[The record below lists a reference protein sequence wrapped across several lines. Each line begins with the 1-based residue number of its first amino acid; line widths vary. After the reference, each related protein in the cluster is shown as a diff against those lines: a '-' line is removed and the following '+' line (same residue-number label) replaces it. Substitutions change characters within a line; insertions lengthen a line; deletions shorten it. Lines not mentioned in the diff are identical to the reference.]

1 MEERE
6 PDAREV
12 PPSLHSSFV
21 IRHRSCYDPRVNDHA
36 TDHAAAIPRAN
47 VLGVGVSSINLAQ
60 AAAAIEEA
68 LRTRSKGYICFAGV
82 HPVMEAQADAE
93 LKRIYNRSFLTTP
106 DGMPMVWLNRWQGA
120 RHVTRVYGPD
130 LMLEIFQLSEARGWK
145 HFFYGGSDGVAE
157 AMRMEMV
164 KRFPKLQ
171 VVGTFEPPFRTLTD
185 AEEKQLAEQVR
196 AAQPDLLWVGLGSP
210 KQDRF
215 MAAMLPKLDVTL
227 MAGVG
232 AAFNFFTGRVP
243 QAPRWMQRSGLEWF
257 YRCLHEPRVRGR
269 YFSTVPR
276 FILAALAQ
284 RCGVKK
290 YPLTE

>member
-1 MEERE
+1 
-6 PDAREV
+6 
-12 PPSLHSSFV
+12 
-21 IRHRSCYDPRVNDHA
+21 VNDKTA
-36 TDHAAAIPRAN
+36 SQSTAIPRAN
-47 VLGVGVSSINLAQ
+47 VLGVGVSSINLPQ
-60 AAAAIEEA
+60 AVSAIDEA
-68 LRTRSKGYICFAGV
+68 LRDRRKGYICFAGV

-120 RHVTRVYGPD
+120 GHVSRVYGPD
-130 LMLEIFQLSEARGWK
+130 LMLEVFRLSESRGWK
-145 HFFYGGSDGVAE
+145 HFFYGGTDGVAE
-157 AMRMEMV
+157 AMRAEMT
-164 KRFPKLQ
+164 KRFPKLH
-171 VVGTFEPPFRTLTD
+171 VAGTFEPPFRALTSD
-185 AEEKQLAEQVR
+185 EERELAEQVR
-196 AAQPDLLWVGLGSP
+196 ACQPDIMWVGLGSP

-215 MAAMLPKLDVTL
+215 MAAMLPRLDVTL

-276 FILAALAQ
+276 FILGALAQ
-284 RCGVKK
+284 LCGVRKH
-290 YPLTE
+290 PLTD

>member
-1 MEERE
+1 
-6 PDAREV
+6 
-12 PPSLHSSFV
+12 
-21 IRHRSCYDPRVNDHA
+21 VNENNAEH
-36 TDHAAAIPRAN
+36 AAIPRAN
-47 VLGVGVSSINLAQ
+47 VLGVGVSSINLTQ
-60 AAAAIEEA
+60 AVAAIEEA
-68 LRTRSKGYICFAGV
+68 LQARRKGYICFAGV
-82 HPVMEAQADAE
+82 HPVMEAQADE
-93 LKRIYNRSFLTTP
+93 DLKRIYNRSFLTTP

-120 RHVTRVYGPD
+120 RHVSRVYGPD
-130 LMLEIFQLSEARGWK
+130 LMLEIFKLSETKGWR

-157 AMRMEMV
+157 AMRVEMT

-171 VVGTFEPPFRTLTD
+171 VAGTFEPPFRALT
-185 AEEKQLAEQVR
+185 AEEEAQFTQQVR
-196 AAQPDLLWVGLGSP
+196 ACCPDIMWVGLGSP

-276 FILAALAQ
+276 FVRAALMQ
-284 RCGVKK
+284 QCGLKK
-290 YPLTE
+290 YRMKD

>member
-1 MEERE
+1 
-6 PDAREV
+6 
-12 PPSLHSSFV
+12 
-21 IRHRSCYDPRVNDHA
+21 VNDNA
-36 TDHAAAIPRAN
+36 TDHAIAIPRAN
-47 VLGVGVSSINLAQ
+47 VLGVGVSSIDLAQ
-60 AAAAIEEA
+60 AVAAIAAAIGA
-68 LRTRSKGYICFAGV
+68 RRKGYICFAGV

-130 LMLEIFQLSEARGWK
+130 LMLEIFRHSESRGWK

-157 AMRMEMV
+157 AMRAEMV

-171 VVGTFEPPFRTLTD
+171 VVGTFEPPFRALTD
-185 AEEKQLAEQVR
+185 TEEQQLAEQVR
-196 AAQPDLLWVGLGSP
+196 AAQPDMMWVGLGSP

-290 YPLTE
+290 YPLVK

>member
-1 MEERE
+1 M
-6 PDAREV
+6 
-12 PPSLHSSFV
+12 
-21 IRHRSCYDPRVNDHA
+21 NDNAAHA
-36 TDHAAAIPRAN
+36 PVIPRAN
-47 VLGVGVSSINLAQ
+47 VLGVGVSSINLTQ
-60 AAAAIEEA
+60 AVAAIEEA
-68 LRTRSKGYICFAGV
+68 LRTRQRGYICFAGV

-120 RHVTRVYGPD
+120 RHVSRVYGPD
-130 LMLEIFQLSEARGWK
+130 LMLEIFQRSEERGWN

-157 AMRMEMV
+157 AMRVEMTR
-164 KRFPKLQ
+164 RFPRLQ
-171 VVGTFEPPFRTLTD
+171 VVGTFEPPFRALTG

-196 AAQPDLLWVGLGSP
+196 AAQPDILWVGLGSP

-276 FILAALAQ
+276 FIFAALAQ

-290 YPLTE
+290 HPLVE

>member
-1 MEERE
+1 MNENLNG
-6 PDAREV
+6 P
-12 PPSLHSSFV
+12 
-21 IRHRSCYDPRVNDHA
+21 
-36 TDHAAAIPRAN
+36 TAIPRAN

-60 AAAAIEEA
+60 ATDAIGEA
-68 LRTRSKGYICFAGV
+68 LQARRKGYICFAGV

-130 LMLEIFQLSEARGWK
+130 LMLEIFRLSEARGWK

-157 AMRMEMV
+157 AMRVEMV

-171 VVGTFEPPFRTLTD
+171 VVGTFEPPFRALTD

-196 AAQPDLLWVGLGSP
+196 AAQPDILWVGLGSP

-276 FILAALAQ
+276 FITAAAVQAL
-284 RCGVKK
+284 GLKK
-290 YPLTE
+290 YEVTGGRGHDGTVG

>member
-1 MEERE
+1 M
-6 PDAREV
+6 
-12 PPSLHSSFV
+12 
-21 IRHRSCYDPRVNDHA
+21 NDNAAHA
-36 TDHAAAIPRAN
+36 PVIPRAN
-47 VLGVGVSSINLAQ
+47 VLGVGVSSINLTQ
-60 AAAAIEEA
+60 AVAAIEEA
-68 LRTRSKGYICFAGV
+68 VRTRQRGYICFAGV
-82 HPVMEAQADAE
+82 HPVMEAQADEE
-93 LKRIYNRSFLTTP
+93 LRRIYNRSFLTTP

-130 LMLEIFQLSEARGWK
+130 LMLEIFQRSEARGWR

-157 AMRMEMV
+157 AMKAEMT

-171 VVGTFEPPFRTLTD
+171 VVGTFEPPFRPLTG
-185 AEEKQLAEQVR
+185 EEENELVEQVH
-196 AAQPDLLWVGLGSP
+196 AARPDLMWVGLGSP

-290 YPLTE
+290 HPLVE

>member
-1 MEERE
+1 MR
-6 PDAREV
+6 DNA
-12 PPSLHSSFV
+12 
-21 IRHRSCYDPRVNDHA
+21 I
-36 TDHAAAIPRAN
+36 DHAAAIPRAN

-60 AAAAIEEA
+60 AVAALDEA
-68 LRTRSKGYICFAGV
+68 LRLRRKGYICFAGV

-106 DGMPMVWLNRWQGA
+106 DGMPMVWLNRWQGV
-120 RHVTRVYGPD
+120 RHVSRVYGPD
-130 LMLEIFQLSEARGWK
+130 LMLEIFRLSESRGWK

-157 AMRMEMV
+157 AMRVEMMN
-164 KRFPKLQ
+164 RFPKLQ
-171 VVGTFEPPFRTLTD
+171 VVGTFEPPFRALT
-185 AEEKQLAEQVR
+185 AEEETQLSAQVR
-196 AAQPDLLWVGLGSP
+196 AAQPDLMWVGLGSP

-276 FILAALAQ
+276 FIVAALAQ
-284 RCGVKK
+284 QWGLKK
-290 YPLTE
+290 YPVKE

>member
-1 MEERE
+1 M
-6 PDAREV
+6 
-12 PPSLHSSFV
+12 
-21 IRHRSCYDPRVNDHA
+21 NDHA
-36 TDHAAAIPRAN
+36 LDHAAAIPRAN

-60 AAAAIEEA
+60 AATAIEEA
-68 LRTRSKGYICFAGV
+68 LRHRSKGYICFAGV
-82 HPVMEAQADAE
+82 HPVMEAQADAT

-157 AMRMEMV
+157 AMRVEMV

-171 VVGTFEPPFRTLTD
+171 VVGTFEPPFRALTN
-185 AEEKQLAEQVR
+185 EEETQLAAQVR
-196 AAQPDLLWVGLGSP
+196 AGQPDLMWVGLGSP

-290 YPLTE
+290 YPLVE

>member
-1 MEERE
+1 M
-6 PDAREV
+6 
-12 PPSLHSSFV
+12 
-21 IRHRSCYDPRVNDHA
+21 NDHA
-36 TDHAAAIPRAN
+36 LDHAALIPRVN

-60 AAAAIEEA
+60 AVAAIDEA
-68 LRTRSKGYICFAGV
+68 LRTKHQGYICFAGV

-120 RHVTRVYGPD
+120 HHVTRVYGPD
-130 LMLEIFQLSEARGWK
+130 LMLEIFRLSETRGWK

-157 AMRMEMV
+157 AMRVEMV

-171 VVGTFEPPFRTLTD
+171 VVGTYEPPFRALT
-185 AEEKQLAEQVR
+185 AEEETQLTEQVR
-196 AAQPDLLWVGLGSP
+196 VTQPDLMWIGLGSP

-215 MAAMLPKLDVTL
+215 MASMLPKLDVTL

-276 FILAALAQ
+276 FILAAAGQKL
-284 RCGVKK
+284 G
-290 YPLTE
+290 LTQYELRGLDAEKGAAAPRSSRN

>member
-1 MEERE
+1 
-6 PDAREV
+6 
-12 PPSLHSSFV
+12 
-21 IRHRSCYDPRVNDHA
+21 VNNNA
-36 TDHAAAIPRAN
+36 TDRIAAIPRAN
-47 VLGVGVSSINLAQ
+47 VLGVGVSSINLTQ
-60 AAAAIEEA
+60 AVSAIDEA
-68 LRTRSKGYICFAGV
+68 LRIRQKGYICFAGV

-120 RHVTRVYGPD
+120 RHVSRVYGPD
-130 LMLEIFQLSEARGWK
+130 LMLETFRLSEARGWR
-145 HFFYGGSDGVAE
+145 HFFYGGSEGVAE
-157 AMRMEMV
+157 AMRAEMT

-171 VVGTFEPPFRTLTD
+171 VAGTFEPPFRALTS
-185 AEEKQLAEQVR
+185 AEETQLAEQVR
-196 AAQPDLLWVGLGSP
+196 SCRPDIMWVGLGSP

-243 QAPRWMQRSGLEWF
+243 QAPLWMQRSGLEWF

-276 FILAALAQ
+276 FIFAVLAQ
-284 RCGVKK
+284 QCGMKK
-290 YPLTE
+290 RPLGN

>member
-1 MEERE
+1 VTSSV
-6 PDAREV
+6 DA
-12 PPSLHSSFV
+12 
-21 IRHRSCYDPRVNDHA
+21 DQK
-36 TDHAAAIPRAN
+36 IPRAN
-47 VLGVGVSSINLAQ
+47 VLGVGVSSVNLSQ
-60 AAAAIEEA
+60 AVAAIDEA
-68 LRTRSKGYICFAGV
+68 LQKKCKGYICFAGV
-82 HPVMEAQADAE
+82 HPVMEAQADVE

-120 RHVTRVYGPD
+120 RHVSRVYGPD
-130 LMLEIFQLSEARGWK
+130 LMLAVFQLSEQRGYR

-157 AMRMEMV
+157 AMRVEML

-171 VVGTFEPPFRTLTD
+171 VVGVHEPPFRALT
-185 AEEKQLAEQVR
+185 AEEEEHFVTQVR
-196 AAQPDLLWVGLGSP
+196 AVRPDILWVGLGSP

-215 MAAMLPKLDVTL
+215 MAEMLPKLDVTL

-257 YRCLHEPRVRGR
+257 YRCIHEPRVRGR

-276 FILAALAQ
+276 FLIASLAQ
-284 RCGVKK
+284 SFRLKRYETPAGE
-290 YPLTE
+290 PGQDFSSDDFRRP